1 MPPFDGAARLIR
13 RAQAAGMSV
22 AVASSGAPAKIH
34 HNLSSAGL
42 LPLLP
47 PHVLVSAA
55 HVAAGKPA
63 PDVYLRA
70 MEVTGGCPPSSV
82 PYVSAVCGT
91 SPPSRS
97 FVQCPSAVTPLRNL
111 KRHRMTPLP

>member
-70 MEVTGGCPPSSV
+70 MEVTGGCLGGVKAKRTSV
-82 PYVSAVCGT
+82 HRQV
-91 SPPSRS
+91 
-97 FVQCPSAVTPLRNL
+97 LEN
-111 KRHRMTPLP
+111 RHSVGWGRRHEGDGWAGAGR